1 MSDFTILKPQRVQ
14 HSSGY
19 VVQSAGRESIEFIGA
34 DGRVGRV
41 EVEFGLPTV
50 YVYSDSLKAW
60 EGAGS
65 EEEAMSSTER
75 EYVLACIVA
84 GLEAMG
90 SPAEV
95 VDDEETS

>member
-19 VVQSAGRESIEFIGA
+19 VVQSAGRESVEFIGV

-65 EEEAMSSTER
+65 EEAMSIAER
-75 EYVLACIVA
+75 EHVLGCIVA

-90 SPAEV
+90 SPAELC
-95 VDDEETS
+95 DDGEGS